1 MGLQRV
7 IKSSVGNGFDRSGP
21 LPHYAIIGF
30 IAGPCPVQSQR
41 AAISFPVGGRTMCA
55 PYGERVRLR
64 LIFTAK
70 QKARTHTGAGQKS

>member
-1 MGLQRV
+1 MKRILALFMAVVLVIGL
-7 IKSSVGNGFDRSGP
+7 
-21 LPHYAIIGF
+21 LP
-30 IAGPCPVQSQR
+30 S
-41 AAISFPVGGRTMCA
+41 AAFWGGGGRPRPP

>member
-1 MGLQRV
+1 LDAAGTSGRDGEDLGGYLV
-7 IKSSVGNGFDRSGP
+7 ILNIGFDWGNVTK
-21 LPHYAIIGF
+21 G
-30 IAGPCPVQSQR
+30 

-55 PYGERVRLR
+55 PYGERTRLR